1 MLEGKDRT
9 PETCWIIAAVEDPIM
24 EVGRDSNGFHSG
36 VTSNSIWFHLGHSGS
51 LDKGCYFILVK
62 IAYSGAKVA
71 EFYMSKIV
79 CLHDVPNKIVS
90 DRGTKFT
97 SKF

>member
-1 MLEGKDRT
+1 MDF
-9 PETCWIIAAVEDPIM
+9 I
-24 EVGRDSNGFHSG
+24 VGLPQTVYG
-36 VTSNSIWFHLGHSGS
+36 SIWVIVDHLIKVAH
-51 LDKGCYFILVK
+51 FILVK
-62 IAYSGAKVA
+62 IAYSGAKLA